1 MKKLFALAF
10 LLGCSTDPQ
19 SPPDAPNA
27 CAIAR
32 FQYCPHVDA
41 APSDAV
47 DAAANTS
54 DATAR

>member
-47 DAAANTS
+47 ANTS